1 MFKHA
6 TLFAILASVSQ
17 VAAAQVDAGSQVR
30 QLPSAP
36 ERPPAELDL
45 PTLQGA
51 PLAPAED
58 TGPSVNVSRLELT
71 GNTLFPEAELIAA
84 SGFTPGAS
92 LNLAQLRA
100 LAAEIT
106 AYYNARGY
114 FLAQAYLPAQ
124 NVSSGTVTIT
134 VAEARYDQI
143 TIENSSRLGSN
154 VAQGIV
160 SGLGSGDVVSAAPL
174 ERRLLLLSDLPGVI
188 VRSTLS
194 PGTTAGTSNLNIAVL
209 PGRRV
214 TGSIEA
220 DNGGNRYTGTYRFGG
235 TVNFENPA
243 GIGDRLSVR
252 AIASTGDLA
261 FGRVAYQVPVGAAT
275 IGAAFSHLTY
285 GLGREFNNL
294 DADGTANIAS
304 LFGSYPL
311 IRSRHANLYALAS
324 ADANWFTDRIGVLS
338 TRSKKR
344 TQAGTLGLAGEA
356 QDRFAGGGWT
366 TGSIGWRMGNLDLL
380 SPVDLAADA
389 LAGRTDGSFSIV
401 QFALSR
407 EQVIA
412 GPLTL
417 FGAVRGQLAFDN
429 LGSSEKMGLGGAYGV
444 RAYPEGEGYG
454 DEGYIGTAEARLSLA
469 GMTGS
474 FPGSFQLIGFA
485 DYGRISFAS
494 DPWLPGSNHAE
505 RSGYGGGINWFGPE
519 GFSLRASYATRFGN
533 QPVTSQ
539 PDDSGRFWLQAV
551 KLF

>member
-1 MFKHA
+1 MLKYA
-6 TLFAILASVSQ
+6 PVFALLASMSH

-30 QLPSAP
+30 QLPPAP
-36 ERPPAELDL
+36 EQPTAAPDL
-45 PTLQGA
+45 PTLSEPPVVAGEA
-51 PLAPAED
+51 A
-58 TGPSVNVSRLELT
+58 GPSITVNRLQLT
-71 GNTLFPEAELIAA
+71 GQTLFSEAELIAA
-84 SGFTPGAS
+84 SGFTPGS
-92 LNLAQLRA
+92 TLNLAQLRA

-106 AYYNARGY
+106 AFYNAEGY

-124 NVSSGTVTIT
+124 DVSSGNVTIT
-134 VAEARYDQI
+134 VVEARYGEVAIDN
-143 TIENSSRLGSN
+143 TSRLSSG
-154 VAQGIV
+154 VAERIV
-160 SGLGSGDVVSAAPL
+160 SGLGSGDMVAAAPL
-174 ERRLLLLSDLPGVI
+174 ERRLLLLSDLPGIV

-194 PGTTAGTSNLNIAVL
+194 PGTAPGTSDLNIAIQ
-209 PGRRV
+209 PGRSI
-214 TGSIEA
+214 TGSVEA

-235 TVNFENPA
+235 SVNLENPA

-252 AIASTGDLA
+252 ALASTGDLA
-261 FGRVAYQVPVGAAT
+261 YGRVAYQVPVGAAT
-275 IGAAFSHLTY
+275 IGAAYSHLNY
-285 GLGREFNNL
+285 GLGREFSSL

-304 LFGSYPL
+304 LFASYPL
-311 IRSRHANLYALAS
+311 IRSRYANLS
-324 ADANWFTDRIGVLS
+324 AQAELDANWFTDRIGVLS

-344 TQAGTLGLAGEA
+344 TQTGTLGLAGEA

-366 TGSIGWRMGNLDLL
+366 TGSIGWRLGNLDLL

-389 LAGRTDGSFSIV
+389 LGGRTDGSFSTI
-401 QFALSR
+401 QFALAR

-454 DEGYIGTAEARLSLA
+454 DEGYIATAEARVGLPA
-469 GMTGS
+469 G
-474 FPGSFQLIGFA
+474 FQVIGFV
-485 DYGRISFAS
+485 DYGRISFAH
-494 DPWLPGSNHAE
+494 DPWLSGSNHAE
-505 RSGYGGGINWFGPE
+505 RSGYGGGVNWFGPSNI
-519 GFSLRASYATRFGN
+519 SLRASYATRFGN